1 LHPTSDEK
9 ETGMDAKDLKEIFH
23 EFIDS
28 MEKMDTQNSAISQF
42 LKDKGGIDPKDL
54 APYLEQ
60 AGNASGVRWL
70 GVRVRI
76 DHLLSSAIQS
86 EEDEK
91 AEAEKAKEAA
101 PNKDA
106 KGEPEG
112 KESQREATPN
122 HASQRDTNA
131 QSSGESPV
139 KSTESNPE
147 RHGETDRDP
156 GDETQE
162 KIAEDKNA
170 A

>member
-1 LHPTSDEK
+1 
-9 ETGMDAKDLKEIFH
+9 MDAKDLKEIFH

-42 LKDKGGIDPKDL
+42 LKDKGVVDPKDL
-54 APYLEQ
+54 APYMEQ

-91 AEAEKAKEAA
+91 AEDAVPKKETKSEAA
-101 PNKDA
+101 GKQLKD
-106 KGEPEG
+106 
-112 KESQREATPN
+112 EATQN
-122 HASQRDTNA
+122 DTDRRDTKA
-131 QSSGESPV
+131 VSEEKSQV

-147 RHGETDRDP
+147 RDGETDRDP